1 MISDPQDTEG
11 SFFSRWSRRKADE
24 RAGKPMAE
32 PQVLAKPVAGLNSL
46 ATAQTMAPVAA
57 PATLTETPELVKLP
71 TLEDTQNLTPQS
83 DFKPFMAQGVTPDV
97 KNAAM
102 KKLFADPHFNV
113 MDRMDTYIDDY
124 SLPDPLPESM
134 LRKMA
139 SAKFLKLFDDD
150 DEEKDGENSAVGEVA
165 NPDGAAVATI
175 KPVPAQESL
184 APSPSLERDVP
195 DSHLTL
201 DVAQFTPTLEVPQ
214 IHDHTDL
221 RLQPDHALEPKGTG
235 RGAA

>member
-1 MISDPQDTEG
+1 MRDNTRDSGG

-24 RAGKPMAE
+24 RAGKPLAE
-32 PQVLAKPVAGLNSL
+32 PQAPAKPLQGLDSL
-46 ATAQTMAPVAA
+46 APAQTLSPLQPLTPFADQAA
-57 PATLTETPELVKLP
+57 QASPTETPEPVKLP
-71 TLEDTQNLTPQS
+71 TLEDTQKLTPQS

-150 DEEKDGENSAVGEVA
+150 DENKEKAAAPAVIE
-165 NPDGAAVATI
+165 AAA
-175 KPVPAQESL
+175 AQESPL
-184 APSPSLERDVP
+184 PERDDP
-195 DSHLTL
+195 DSPLAQ
-201 DVAQFTPTLEVPQ
+201 DVAQFTPKLEALK